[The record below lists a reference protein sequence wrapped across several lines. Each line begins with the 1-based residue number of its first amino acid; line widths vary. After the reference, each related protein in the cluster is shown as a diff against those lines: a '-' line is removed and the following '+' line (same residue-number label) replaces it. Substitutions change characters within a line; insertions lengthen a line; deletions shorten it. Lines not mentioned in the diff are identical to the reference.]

1 MSYDVSG
8 MPKYVAAAQ
17 AIATD
22 IAKGR
27 YVGGDRIPSETQ
39 LGRKLGMA
47 RMTVRQAVGRLVT
60 EGVLER
66 RPGVG
71 TFVRPGVG
79 KGCNLALLCFRV
91 GNASWSTLARM
102 ELEGIQGAARLRGVQ
117 VRGMMMVKPLP
128 PPEQVLSELRHMR
141 VGAVAVYGFD
151 DHDRDYIR
159 YISQHIPCMLLNKEL
174 PGLPLPCAK
183 PDLMSG
189 IRQIVDHF
197 VGLGRTRI
205 GVLVTDSAHAQH
217 RQVVWGVEAELQR
230 RGLPVDKRFWF
241 EGTESLSCDEAF
253 RWVERVLSA
262 EDPPE
267 AIVVNEVRRSRPTLV
282 ERIALAGRDIEVVEI
297 CDHVDLAA
305 QRPPWTVLRLD
316 HERVARDAQE
326 MLLDMLDAGE
336 ASIRVPI
343 RVSPVEL
350 LLAED
355 KVAEVA
361 AAAGEC

>member
-71 TFVRPGVG
+71 TFVRPGAG

-102 ELEGIQGAARLRGVQ
+102 ELEGMQGAARLRGVQ
-117 VRGMMMVKPLP
+117 VRGMMMVRPLP
-128 PPEQVLSELRHMR
+128 PPEQVVSELRHMR
-141 VGAVAVYGFD
+141 VGAVAVYGFS

-183 PDLMSG
+183 PDLVSG
-189 IRQIVDHF
+189 VQQVVDHF
-197 VGLGRTRI
+197 VRLDRTRV
-205 GVLVTDSAHAQH
+205 GVLVTDSAHSQH

-230 RGLPVDKRFWF
+230 RGLPVDKRFWL
-241 EGTESLSCDEAF
+241 EGTDPPSREGAA
-253 RWVERVLSA
+253 RWVERMLA
-262 EDPPE
+262 ADNPPE
-267 AIVVNEVRRSRPTLV
+267 AIVVDEVGRGQPSLA
-282 ERIALAGRDIEVVEI
+282 EIIALAGRDIEVVEV
-297 CDHVDLAA
+297 CDHVDLTA
-305 QRPPWTVLRLD
+305 QQIPWTVLRLD
-316 HERVARDAQE
+316 YERVAQDAQE
-326 MLLDMLDAGE
+326 MLLDMLHAGE
-336 ASIRVPI
+336 ASINVPI

-355 KVAEVA
+355 KAVEVVAGGV
-361 AAAGEC
+361 C